1 MNYVWRDENQ
11 KNTGG
16 VNMVT
21 LNETLK
27 QVRSDTL
34 PENTRYKDVGCD
46 LSPSCLKCHLPLC
59 KYDDPGWVKREKR
72 ISRDKKIYDLKM
84 KGMLLEDL
92 SKQFNVSSRTVHR
105 IIKRKGYATGKS
117 KNGEK
122 PILALY
128 ELPNIIFYNN
138 RGRGEPIKKNAPN

>member
-1 MNYVWRDENQ
+1 
-11 KNTGG
+11 
-16 VNMVT
+16 MVI

-84 KGMLLEDL
+84 EGILLEDL
-92 SKQFNVSSRTVHR
+92 SKQFKVSSRTIHR
-105 IIKRKGYATGKS
+105 IIKRKSSATGKFE
-117 KNGEK
+117 NGEK

-138 RGRGEPIKKNAPN
+138 MGRGDPIKKNVPN

>member
-1 MNYVWRDENQ
+1 M
-11 KNTGG
+11 
-16 VNMVT
+16 
-21 LNETLK
+21 
-27 QVRSDTL
+27 
-34 PENTRYKDVGCD
+34 
-46 LSPSCLKCHLPLC
+46 PLC

-92 SKQFNVSSRTVHR
+92 SKKFNVSSRTVHR
-105 IIKRKGYATGKS
+105 IIKRKGYATGKF
-117 KNGEK
+117 KNSEK

>member
-1 MNYVWRDENQ
+1 MNYVWHDENHQ
-11 KNTGG
+11 NTGG
-16 VNMVT
+16 VNMVI

-84 KGMLLEDL
+84 EGILLEDL
-92 SKQFNVSSRTVHR
+92 SKQFKVSSRTIHR
-105 IIKRKGYATGKS
+105 IIKRKSSATGKS
-117 KNGEK
+117 ENGEK

-138 RGRGEPIKKNAPN
+138 RGRGEPIKKNVLN

>member
-1 MNYVWRDENQ
+1 
-11 KNTGG
+11 
-16 VNMVT
+16 MVI

-84 KGMLLEDL
+84 EGILLEDL
-92 SKQFNVSSRTVHR
+92 SKQFKVSSRTIHR
-105 IIKRKGYATGKS
+105 IIKRKSSATCKFE
-117 KNGEK
+117 NGEK

-138 RGRGEPIKKNAPN
+138 RGRGEPIKKIVPN

>member
-1 MNYVWRDENQ
+1 MNYVWHDENY

-16 VNMVT
+16 VNMVI

-84 KGMLLEDL
+84 EGILLEDL
-92 SKQFNVSSRTVHR
+92 SEQFKVSSRTIHR
-105 IIKRKGYATGKS
+105 IIKRKSSATGKFE
-117 KNGEK
+117 NGEK

-138 RGRGEPIKKNAPN
+138 RGRGEPIKKIVPN

>member
-1 MNYVWRDENQ
+1 
-11 KNTGG
+11 
-16 VNMVT
+16 MVI

-84 KGMLLEDL
+84 EGILLEDL
-92 SKQFNVSSRTVHR
+92 SEQFKVSSRTIHR
-105 IIKRKGYATGKS
+105 IIKRKSSATGKFE
-117 KNGEK
+117 NGEK

-138 RGRGEPIKKNAPN
+138 RGRGEPIKKIVPN

>member
-1 MNYVWRDENQ
+1 
-11 KNTGG
+11 
-16 VNMVT
+16 MVI

-84 KGMLLEDL
+84 EGILLEDL
-92 SKQFNVSSRTVHR
+92 SKQFKVSSRTIHR
-105 IIKRKGYATGKS
+105 IIKRKSSATGKS
-117 KNGEK
+117 ENGEK

-138 RGRGEPIKKNAPN
+138 RGQGEPIKKIVPN